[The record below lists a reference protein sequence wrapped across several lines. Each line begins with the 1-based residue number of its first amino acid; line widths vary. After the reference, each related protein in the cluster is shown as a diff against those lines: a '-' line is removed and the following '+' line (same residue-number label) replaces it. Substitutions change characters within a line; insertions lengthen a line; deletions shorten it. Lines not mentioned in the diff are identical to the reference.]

1 MCILVTGALPAQLPT
16 VQDSA
21 DDSVFLSEGQSKKS
35 EEKAQKRQKMFSERS
50 CSFSAESRAGM
61 MKKGSLDI
69 TTNEMAMKMGADA
82 KILTAA
88 LSKTPPHPQT
98 SKQFNFETVDSH
110 TASLTTEGQTGHQRD
125 TAELTAEQTS
135 VQRSQD
141 MFDSL
146 DTVKEESAVDSSE
159 ALQLVEDNKPD
170 TLKDTE
176 EPSKRNSFY
185 GVPKAV
191 EREGV
196 KIGLDPLSLLA
207 SETVE
212 EKPSPVEEKTIS
224 PVVARNLADE
234 IESYMNLKS
243 PLGSKSSSMEL
254 RNQEPAK
261 ADSQGSLERRSSL
274 PVESVPSADVQI
286 ENQKNTVSRSKTFA
300 NSPKHHLK
308 NQKERSLSLTALV
321 RNSQHGSLGSV
332 VNSLPGIKFD
342 HLLAGPKMDVFKS
355 SMKQAA
361 TVASKM
367 WGVVSSAY
375 SYSDDEVCSI
385 FYIYLLKENC
395 YHSYIQAEK

>member
-1 MCILVTGALPAQLPT
+1 MCILVTGALPAQIPT

-98 SKQFNFETVDSH
+98 SKQFNFETVESH
-110 TASLTTEGQTGHQRD
+110 TASLTTEDQTGHQRE
-125 TAELTAEQTS
+125 TAEPTAEQTS
-135 VQRSQD
+135 VHRSQD

-146 DTVKEESAVDSSE
+146 DTVKEESTVDSFE

-170 TLKDTE
+170 PLE

-196 KIGLDPLSLLA
+196 KTGLDPLSLLA

-254 RNQEPAK
+254 RSQETAK
-261 ADSQGSLERRSSL
+261 ADGPGSLERRSSL
-274 PVESVPSADVQI
+274 PVDSVPSADVQI

-321 RNSQHGSLGSV
+321 RNSPHGSFGSV
-332 VNSLPGIKFD
+332 VNSLPGLKFD
-342 HLLAGPKMDVFKS
+342 HLLAGPKMDVLKS
-355 SMKQAA
+355 SVKQA
-361 TVASKM
+361 ASKM
-367 WGVVSSAY
+367 WEAVSSAY
-375 SYSDDEVCSI
+375 SYSDDEVCRVYFI
-385 FYIYLLKENC
+385 FTC
-395 YHSYIQAEK
+395 